1 MFPFKW
7 GKHLFF
13 RWWTKKPNQN
23 FSKLFWTTSSCH
35 VCWTPTT
42 SLKEY
47 LSFHFRQKEI
57 TAATCYQP
65 LLYLNSFH
73 DHPLWY
79 QYNDAFPPHPQKR
92 VKCFNYLGMSM
103 SALPRAQLISFS
115 FWLRN
120 DWYNYNNHYMISW
133 TKHAFWLNL
142 INDLMEDRHVDDIII
157 KKTFCSLSLWY
168 KTNRFHVAMGLCS
181 NRSQKTSKFGKSI
194 SDILSCAQSATFF
207 FLTTF
212 WSYLWSV
219 TKQTHTNMK
228 SNC

>member
-1 MFPFKW
+1 MDK
-7 GKHLFF
+7 K
-13 RWWTKKPNQN
+13 TKPN

-35 VCWTPTT
+35 VCWTLTT

-157 KKTFCSLSLWY
+157 KK
-168 KTNRFHVAMGLCS
+168 H
-181 NRSQKTSKFGKSI
+181 
-194 SDILSCAQSATFF
+194 SALYHIKQADSMSPWVSAVTDHRRHQN
-207 FLTTF
+207 LVKA
-212 WSYLWSV
+212 SV
-219 TKQTHTNMK
+219 TY
-228 SNC
+228 

>member
-7 GKHLFF
+7 GKHRFF

-35 VCWTPTT
+35 VCWTLTT

-79 QYNDAFPPHPQKR
+79 QYNDAFPPPT
-92 VKCFNYLGMSM
+92 
-103 SALPRAQLISFS
+103 PRRGLNVSTIWACQ
-115 FWLRN
+115 WV
-120 DWYNYNNHYMISW
+120 HCPGHSW
-133 TKHAFWLNL
+133 FHSLFGWEMTG
-142 INDLMEDRHVDDIII
+142 III
-157 KKTFCSLSLWY
+157 IIIIW
-168 KTNRFHVAMGLCS
+168 
-181 NRSQKTSKFGKSI
+181 
-194 SDILSCAQSATFF
+194 
-207 FLTTF
+207 
-212 WSYLWSV
+212 
-219 TKQTHTNMK
+219 
-228 SNC
+228 